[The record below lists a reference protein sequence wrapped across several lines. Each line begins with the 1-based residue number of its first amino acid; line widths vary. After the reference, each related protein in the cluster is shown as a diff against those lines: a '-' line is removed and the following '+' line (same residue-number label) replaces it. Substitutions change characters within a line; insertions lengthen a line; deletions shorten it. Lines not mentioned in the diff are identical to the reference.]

1 MGLKGILG
9 RILPFLLK
17 KYCLRTLREKVSVS
31 LTNCVLSKYLG
42 VGINL
47 RPWAMSSHS
56 VGEDLWLERFM
67 MLPSR

>member
-31 LTNCVLSKYLG
+31 FINCVLSNFLG
-42 VGINL
+42 VGINF
-47 RPWAMSSHS
+47 RPWAKSFRS
-56 VGEDLWLERFM
+56 VSESLWLERFM
-67 MLPSR
+67 MLPSS